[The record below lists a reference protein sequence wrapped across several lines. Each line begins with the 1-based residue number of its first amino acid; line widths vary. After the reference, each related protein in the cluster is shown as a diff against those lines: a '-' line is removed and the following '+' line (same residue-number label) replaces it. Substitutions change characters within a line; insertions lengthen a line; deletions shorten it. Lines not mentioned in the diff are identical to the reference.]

1 MQNQIHV
8 AQIMSDHLIVAG
20 YSNTYS
26 QILEFFIKYHI
37 QHIPVT
43 HEGKLVGIISTNDLL
58 KFIGTESASGKSLD
72 LASLDASFKVEEK
85 MTPHPVSVGKFD
97 MVSTVI
103 EILAEGKFQAVPV
116 VHEEEII
123 GIITNKDIVRYMQF
137 LQKED

>member
-8 AQIMSDHLIVAG
+8 AQIMTDHLIVAG

-58 KFIGTESASGKSLD
+58 KFIGTESASGN
-72 LASLDASFKVEEK
+72 
-85 MTPHPVSVGKFD
+85 H
-97 MVSTVI
+97 
-103 EILAEGKFQAVPV
+103 
-116 VHEEEII
+116 
-123 GIITNKDIVRYMQF
+123 
-137 LQKED
+137 